1 MPIAQ
6 IQILEGRTAEQIETM
21 IADVT
26 QAIARNMNAPV
37 ESVRVL
43 VAEVPK
49 THWGIGGK
57 TAKQL
62 GR

>member
-6 IQILEGRTAEQIETM
+6 IQIIEGRSAEQIETM
-21 IADVT
+21 ISEVT
-26 QAIARNMNAPV
+26 QAIARSLNAPI
-37 ESVRVL
+37 ESVRV
-43 VAEVPK
+43 VVEEVPK

>member
-6 IQILEGRTAEQIETM
+6 IQIIEGRTEEQIETM
-21 IADVT
+21 IIEVT
-26 QAIARNMNAPV
+26 QAIARSLNAPP

-43 VAEVPK
+43 VNEVPN

-57 TAKQL
+57 TAKRL

>member
-6 IQILEGRTAEQIETM
+6 IQIIEGRSAEQIETM
-21 IADVT
+21 VSEVT
-26 QAIARNMNAPV
+26 QAIARSLNAPM
-37 ESVRVL
+37 ESVRV
-43 VAEVPK
+43 VVEEVPK